1 MSEQYICHHGVKG
14 MKWGIKKYQDAS
26 GKLTGLGKARVQELK
41 REQEAQITSDQSR
54 QEYKQQKS
62 LNAQA
67 ARQDSA
73 RRKGR
78 VAAVAALT
86 IIGAMAAKQILNN
99 IASNRIRL
107 DNARTA
113 NKKTMANTYSK
124 NRKSEARNKALL
136 PIKAAY
142 KEKILTSKADYN
154 KQKIS
159 FKADKKFKKKTTS
172 TTNQPVVKKVMSYL
186 N

>member
-41 REQEAQITSDQSR
+41 REQEVQITSDQSR

-67 ARQDSA
+67 ARQESA

-99 IASNRIRL
+99 VASNRIRL

-113 NKKTMANTYSK
+113 NKKKMANTYSK
-124 NRKSEARNKALL
+124 NRMSEAKNKLTLANKARANSVKSVYKNRQLLLKSE
-136 PIKAAY
+136 
-142 KEKILTSKADYN
+142 
-154 KQKIS
+154 
-159 FKADKKFKKKTTS
+159 KKT
-172 TTNQPVVKKVMSYL
+172 QKWYVK
-186 N
+186 NRPANIWGR